1 MTEKKKT
8 ITQDN
13 DQLSEIDYETINL
26 ILDKSQPLG
35 LEKLVYK
42 KAVQLIQEENVHV
55 VNAFRQAYDYLSK
68 AAE

>member
-1 MTEKKKT
+1 MTVKKS
-8 ITQDN
+8 N

-26 ILDKSQPLG
+26 ILDKSRHLG
-35 LEKLVYK
+35 LDKAVYK
-42 KAVQLIQEENVHV
+42 KAVQLIEVDGVHV